1 MFSVVYVALFC
12 FGCVVWLTC
21 FVGGWVFVVLGCVLL
36 VAICLLVVA
45 AVDVFVAVGFG
56 YLLLLRVCWFG
67 VVVADLVWVGWLTY
81 G

>member
-1 MFSVVYVALFC
+1 M
-12 FGCVVWLTC
+12 
-21 FVGGWVFVVLGCVLL
+21 VLSCVLL

-45 AVDVFVAVGFG
+45 AVDAFVGVGFG

-67 VVVADLVWVGWLTY
+67 LVVADLVWVGWLTY

>member
-1 MFSVVYVALFC
+1 M
-12 FGCVVWLTC
+12 
-21 FVGGWVFVVLGCVLL
+21 VLSCVLL

-56 YLLLLRVCWFG
+56 CLLLLRVCWFG